1 MVAEPIVTA
10 HGCVI
15 MAKCYA
21 LMGAGYL
28 ALYVVNIKK
37 ADFRATSG
45 LRTIGLG
52 LLGGAAMIL
61 GLSYLA

>member
-1 MVAEPIVTA
+1 MAAEPIVTA

-21 LMGAGYL
+21 LMGTAYL
-28 ALYVVNIKK
+28 AYYGIIRKSPDVE
-37 ADFRATSG
+37 ATSG
-45 LRTIGLG
+45 MRSIGLG
-52 LLGGAAMIL
+52 LLGGAGMIL